1 MPQNVA
7 RPPPPMP
14 RLTLFRK
21 IFLALA
27 VLLLALLL
35 IFAGFSR
42 LGLQRGLGPYVAEVE
57 LRRMDWFAEI
67 LKKQYAAAGNW
78 NALRD
83 DENAWFR
90 LQMEPFRPPA
100 MPNSK
105 MPPNGSA
112 RDAVHPVPPWPPSD
126 FRPPPWQGGPPF
138 NLPDGFRPMQP
149 PELLPPR
156 LSLPLP
162 PLGPMGDPRN
172 RSDSVY
178 QRLGLVDNDDQWIAG
193 AKVDPATAARLPLRN
208 GEHLIGVL
216 LLAPL
221 EGLETEADRAF
232 VARQS
237 SFVIWTG
244 IAGLGIALLLSW
256 LLARRWFAPI
266 EALTQGAGQIAQGRL
281 DTRVPVHGQDELALL
296 GRTFNA
302 MAERLDGIDSSR
314 RAWLADVA
322 HELRTPLAAMRAEI
336 EALQDGVRSFD
347 DKTALRL
354 HRQVMRLG
362 QLVDDLRSSM
372 ADRAEAPSPVVAV
385 DPLALLDEALA
396 LTRER
401 FAQHGIAVD
410 ATELDRLPAGRRP
423 MLQGDPRR
431 LHQVF
436 MNLLENTLSYTDS
449 GGRLRIGARIEGGAE
464 GERLVLRFDDSLPGV
479 TAAELPRLFER
490 LFRSESSR
498 NRALGGSGLGLAIC
512 RATVEAHGGSIEAA
526 SSPLGGLR
534 IVLSLPLMPAEPAP

>member
-1 MPQNVA
+1 
-7 RPPPPMP
+7 MP

-67 LKKQYAAAGNW
+67 LKKQYLAAGNW
-78 NALRD
+78 SALRD
-83 DENAWFR
+83 DEDAWFR
-90 LQMEPFRPPA
+90 LQMEPFRPQGP
-100 MPNSK
+100 PSSK
-105 MPPNGSA
+105 MPPLGPE
-112 RDAVHPVPPWPPSD
+112 RDRMRPVPPWPPSD
-126 FRPPPWQGGPPF
+126 FRPPPWQGDPPF
-138 NLPDGFRPMQP
+138 NHADGPRPMQS

-162 PLGPMGDPRN
+162 PPGAMRDPRN
-172 RSDSVY
+172 RPDSVY
-178 QRLGLVDNDDQWIAG
+178 RRLGLVDASDHWIAG
-193 AKVDPATAARLPLRN
+193 ARVDPATAARLPLRN
-208 GEHLIGVL
+208 GDHVIAVL

-244 IAGLGIALLLSW
+244 IAGFAIALLLAW

-266 EALTQGAGQIAQGRL
+266 AALTQGAEQIAQGRL
-281 DTRVPVHGQDELALL
+281 DARVPVRGQDELALL
-296 GRTFNA
+296 GRTFND
-302 MAERLDGIDSSR
+302 MAERLDGIEASR

-372 ADRAEAPSPVVAV
+372 VERTDAPPPKVAV

-396 LTRER
+396 STRER
-401 FAQHGIAVD
+401 FAQRGIVVD
-410 ATELDRLPAGRRP
+410 AAELAQLSAQRRP
-423 MLQGDPRR
+423 LLQGDPRR
-431 LHQVF
+431 LHLVF
-436 MNLLENTLSYTDS
+436 MNLLENTLSYTDT
-449 GGRLRIGARIEGGAE
+449 GGRLRIGARIEAGA
-464 GERLVLRFDDSLPGV
+464 GSERLVLRFDDSLPGV

-490 LFRSESSR
+490 LFRGEGSR

-512 RATVEAHGGSIEAA
+512 RVTVEAHGGSIEAA
-526 SSPLGGLR
+526 PSPLGGLR
-534 IVLSLPLMPAEPAP
+534 IVLTLPLTAPEPNP